1 MPPNNES
8 VMQIAKEEGITE
20 VTLYKW
26 RKKARAAGVATPG
39 NGQIS
44 DKWSSQDK
52 FLIVMETFAMNE
64 LDLSE
69 YCRKKGLYREQL
81 EAWKSVCLQANG
93 QAFDQAKQLNGA
105 LKEEQKRA
113 KQLEKE
119 LQKKEKALA
128 EAAALLLLKKGPSD
142 LGGRRGRMISPSNRA
157 LAVELIQEENSLQ
170 TGPCPSSAGRNTGNS
185 SSSMNSTASR
195 KRCTGRIPIAQTIG
209 L

>member
-1 MPPNNES
+1 MTEKNGVRYSQEQKESIIKRMMPPNNES
-8 VMQIAKEEGITE
+8 VSKISKEEGISD

-26 RKKARAAGVATPG
+26 RRQARAAGVATPG
-39 NGQIS
+39 NGQTS

-64 LDLSE
+64 IELAE
-69 YCRKKGLYREQL
+69 YCRKKGLYREQI

-128 EAAALLLLKKGPSD
+128 EAAALLLLRKKAQAIWGD
-142 LGGRRGRMISPSNRA
+142 D
-157 LAVELIQEENSLQ
+157 EEE
-170 TGPCPSSAGRNTGNS
+170 
-185 SSSMNSTASR
+185 
-195 KRCTGRIPIAQTIG
+195 
-209 L
+209 

>member
-1 MPPNNES
+1 MTGKNGLRYSQEQKEAITKRMMPPNNES
-8 VMQIAKEEGITE
+8 VTKISKEEGISD

-26 RKKARAAGVATPG
+26 RKEARAAGVATPG
-39 NGQIS
+39 NGQTS

-64 LDLSE
+64 SELAE
-69 YCRKKGLYREQL
+69 YCRKKGLYREQI

-93 QAFDQAKQLNGA
+93 QVFDQAKQLNGA

-128 EAAALLLLKKGPSD
+128 EAAALLLLRKKAQAIWGD
-142 LGGRRGRMISPSNRA
+142 D
-157 LAVELIQEENSLQ
+157 EEE
-170 TGPCPSSAGRNTGNS
+170 
-185 SSSMNSTASR
+185 
-195 KRCTGRIPIAQTIG
+195 
-209 L
+209 

>member
-1 MPPNNES
+1 MTEKNGVRYSQEQKESIIKRMMPPNNES
-8 VMQIAKEEGITE
+8 VSKISKEEGISD

-26 RKKARAAGVATPG
+26 RRQARAAGVATPG
-39 NGQIS
+39 NGQTS

-52 FLIVMETFAMNE
+52 FLIVIETFAMNE
-64 LDLSE
+64 IELAE
-69 YCRKKGLYREQL
+69 YCRKKGLYREQI

-128 EAAALLLLKKGPSD
+128 EAAALLLLRKKAQAIWGD
-142 LGGRRGRMISPSNRA
+142 D
-157 LAVELIQEENSLQ
+157 EEE
-170 TGPCPSSAGRNTGNS
+170 
-185 SSSMNSTASR
+185 
-195 KRCTGRIPIAQTIG
+195 
-209 L
+209 